1 MQISRCEITSRDRD
15 STDRITDLQLAT
27 GKPSTPVAFPARDG
41 AVEEAA
47 PSRNR
52 FAKRMSTK
60 WTDSAGDDETKRD
73 DQNEYNQW
81 RKGEKERSK
90 QLAECRFILA
100 CCEERRILFIF
111 PAALAATLL
120 VRCKVFYDGSS
131 VPTAPLLNG
140 IRPEAG

>member
-15 STDRITDLQLAT
+15 SDRITDLQLAT

-60 WTDSAGDDETKRD
+60 WTDSAVREVLRARCGICDGHHVGEWEGGRDAAREKR
-73 DQNEYNQW
+73 
-81 RKGEKERSK
+81 GLSV
-90 QLAECRFILA
+90 
-100 CCEERRILFIF
+100 
-111 PAALAATLL
+111 
-120 VRCKVFYDGSS
+120 VR
-131 VPTAPLLNG
+131 
-140 IRPEAG
+140 